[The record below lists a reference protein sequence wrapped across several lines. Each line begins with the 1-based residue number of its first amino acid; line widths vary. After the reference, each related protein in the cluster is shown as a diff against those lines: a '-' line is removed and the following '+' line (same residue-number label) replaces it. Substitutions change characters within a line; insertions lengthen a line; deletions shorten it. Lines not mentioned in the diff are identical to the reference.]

1 MDLAG
6 KRTVV
11 MGLGLFGGGA
21 AVARFLARQ
30 GAQVLVTDRRDADTL
45 APALA
50 ELEGEPCE
58 FLLGEHREQD
68 FAQADLVVAN
78 PAVPPNSP
86 YLEVARAAGARITSE
101 LELFLDHCP
110 AGLALISGTQGK
122 SSTANFLAQLLQDT
136 GRRVWLGG
144 NIGHSLLDDLDAM
157 QAGDLCVV
165 EVSSYQLEALPRERR
180 EGVRAAALVNV
191 LVDHLERHGSAAGYA
206 QAKARLLDLVP
217 AGGTL
222 VLPAELAARQPF
234 AAALGAHLL
243 VVRLGEGQPTRIEDG
258 QFRLEGRAL
267 APLEKLRPLGRFQRH
282 NALVA
287 LTMARSLGVSHAHL
301 AARLPLLEGL
311 PHRLHELGVYAGLR
325 VIDNGVCTTPDS
337 ALSVLED
344 LPRSSAV
351 LFGGQPK
358 DGLPFEALAERC
370 AEREDTVLAFGA
382 AAPSLCETFR
392 LAGARVS
399 GYRTLEDAVDAA
411 YQQPP
416 QGGVLLFSPAC
427 ASFDAF
433 PNFRARAE
441 HFRALLPSS

>member
-1 MDLAG
+1 
-6 KRTVV
+6 

-21 AVARFLARQ
+21 AVTRFLARR
-30 GAQVLVTDRRDADTL
+30 GAKVLVTDRRDADTL

-50 ELEGEPCE
+50 ELEGESCE

-86 YLEVARAAGARITSE
+86 YLEVARAAGVRISSE

-110 AGLALISGTQGK
+110 ASLALISGTQGK
-122 SSTANFLAQLLQDT
+122 SSTANFLAQLLQGTD
-136 GRRVWLGG
+136 RRVWLGG

-165 EVSSYQLEALPRERR
+165 EVSSYQLDALPNERR
-180 EGVRAAALVNV
+180 ENVCAAALVNV

-222 VLPAELAARQPF
+222 VLPAELASREPF
-234 AAALGAHLL
+234 ASALGAHLL
-243 VVRLGEGQPTRIEDG
+243 VAKLGEEQPTRIEDG
-258 QFRLEGRAL
+258 QFWLEGRVL
-267 APLEKLRPLGRFQRH
+267 APLDQLRVLGCFQRD

-287 LTMARSLGVSHAHL
+287 LTLARALGVSHAHL
-301 AARLPLLEGL
+301 ATRLPHLEGL
-311 PHRLHELGVYAGLR
+311 PHRLQELGVYAGLR

-337 ALSVLED
+337 ALSALENLPPSSVVL
-344 LPRSSAV
+344 L
-351 LFGGQPK
+351 GGQLK
-358 DGLPFEALAERC
+358 HGLSFDALAKLC
-370 AEREDTVLAFGA
+370 AKREDSVLAFGA
-382 AAPSLCETFR
+382 AAPSLCKAFR
-392 LAGARVS
+392 LAGAQVS
-399 GYRTLEDAVDAA
+399 SYRTLEDAVDAA
-411 YQQPP
+411 YQQRPD
-416 QGGVLLFSPAC
+416 GGVLLFSPAC